1 MHFAFKQVICT
12 SSHVVSLP
20 LTKKVAAPR
29 YKKPDSTST
38 LMKGKESYILLQL
51 GIKRANRTISSL
63 RVDLSVR

>member
-12 SSHVVSLP
+12 PSHVVSLP

-38 LMKGKESYILLQL
+38 LMRRESYILLQL
-51 GIKRANRTISSL
+51 GIKRANQTISSL
-63 RVDLSVR
+63 RVDLSIR